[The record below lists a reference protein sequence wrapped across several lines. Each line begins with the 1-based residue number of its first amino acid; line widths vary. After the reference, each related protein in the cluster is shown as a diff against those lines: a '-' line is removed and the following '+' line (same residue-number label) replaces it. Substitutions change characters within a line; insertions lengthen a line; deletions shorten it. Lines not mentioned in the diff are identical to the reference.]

1 MSVCAPRNTCCS
13 MFQIINSLSG
23 YVYQFV
29 RTKKLLTSLSES
41 DTALNTFRLLF

>member
-1 MSVCAPRNTCCS
+1 MSVCAQRNTCCS

-23 YVYQFV
+23 YVYQV
-29 RTKKLLTSLSES
+29 LEPKSCSRASGES